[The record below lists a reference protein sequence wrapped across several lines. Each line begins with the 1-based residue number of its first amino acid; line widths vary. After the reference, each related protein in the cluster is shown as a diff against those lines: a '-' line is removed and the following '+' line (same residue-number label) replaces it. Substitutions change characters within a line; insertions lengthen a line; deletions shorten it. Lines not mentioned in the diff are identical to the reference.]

1 MTHNN
6 QMNNNNENSD
16 EMMTQEEI
24 MNLLRLVES
33 MEAECDVIAN
43 DSAANEPNSQKL
55 KMVLTGSSEAVDTVM
70 RNLQF
75 NNYAAVDDWSPSR
88 PNPDNPDEVVSMLI
102 RHTTVE

>member
-1 MTHNN
+1 
-6 QMNNNNENSD
+6 
-16 EMMTQEEI
+16 
-24 MNLLRLVES
+24 
-33 MEAECDVIAN
+33 
-43 DSAANEPNSQKL
+43 
-55 KMVLTGSSEAVDTVM
+55 MVLTGSSEAVDTVM